1 MYLSELGIHLGKLF
15 QCVRERLVGAD
26 IGPDRDDVATSA
38 TGQGRATQSGVG
50 GQSGRLD
57 RLEIGTA
64 LHVVQLAHVEVPTA
78 LATHPAQEDVAG
90 SLHVTL
96 PLHDPLTM
104 LTRRARAHVRL

>member
-26 IGPDRDDVATSA
+26 VGVDRDDVTASGVGP
-38 TGQGRATQSGVG
+38 GQGRATQSGVG

-78 LATHPAQEDVAG
+78 RAAHPAQEDIAR
-90 SLHVTL
+90 SLHVAL
-96 PLHDPLTM
+96 PFDD
-104 LTRRARAHVRL
+104 R